1 MAVEMQRLL
10 NAKLA
15 PTAPADRPALY
26 KDCLESFYTADQST
40 SDEDVMNKN
49 LATDE
54 WYAKKSKYNFE
65 TGERSSPEAE
75 EFTRMVWRITDG
87 KVAFARNGKYV
98 MAWYCPG
105 GSSGINSG
113 DQDAFKSAVNPDTCT
128 EGKECEDD
136 VPGMGYRKCY
146 QKDALDAHNDK
157 REQHKVPDLT
167 TDIDVARQAQKL
179 AKELSEKDIGDGTA
193 SITLDDEWKQKCSM
207 NYIIADDSTQ
217 ALDKD
222 WATQRWYDKGQAYM
236 YFQDKKYDPT
246 PAPFVNMIWRSTT
259 RVGFGVDGKAVVAL
273 YCPGGNIRGGFECN
287 VCPKPGGCDE
297 SVCPEPDAICS
308 ATDGEGH
315 SEISLN
321 EDEESIRIIAWVKKG
336 QIY

>member
-1 MAVEMQRLL
+1 MALKAHNEKRKLHCTKDFALDQDMAMKMQELL
-10 NAKLA
+10 NAKLS
-15 PTAPADRPALY
+15 PTEKDDRGPLY
-26 KDCLESFYTADQST
+26 RDCLESFYTADQST

-146 QKDALDAHNDK
+146 QKDAFDAHNDK
-157 REQHKVPDLT
+157 REQHKVPDLVR
-167 TDIDVARQAQKL
+167 DIDVAR
-179 AKELSEKDIGDGTA
+179 
-193 SITLDDEWKQKCSM
+193 
-207 NYIIADDSTQ
+207 
-217 ALDKD
+217 
-222 WATQRWYDKGQAYM
+222 
-236 YFQDKKYDPT
+236 
-246 PAPFVNMIWRSTT
+246 
-259 RVGFGVDGKAVVAL
+259 
-273 YCPGGNIRGGFECN
+273 
-287 VCPKPGGCDE
+287 
-297 SVCPEPDAICS
+297 
-308 ATDGEGH
+308 
-315 SEISLN
+315 
-321 EDEESIRIIAWVKKG
+321 
-336 QIY
+336 